1 MSKFFSE
8 NLPWK
13 IVALVIATLL
23 WLFVINTQNPLQPQE
38 ISGIQIQIT
47 GDDVLSEKEYELTN
61 QKEILEQN
69 FKVVVSGPRLEVD
82 KLVRDPS
89 LITATLNLTDYMN
102 DLVQDS
108 ISDNANY
115 HVRINLDGSNIIV
128 KDKRPQVTK
137 VRIDKIASKE
147 QKITYELAEDITSHY
162 TLLGDG
168 QPIIEPEKIKITGAK
183 SDIDRVAEAKVNIN
197 AKDFSEDQ
205 LVSQLPIKLYDVDG
219 EEITGVELSS
229 ETAEVKLPI
238 GSQKVV
244 PIHINY
250 TGKMPEGYI
259 LTKVEAAVNNV
270 TIVGKA
276 DVLASISEIELE
288 PIDLTSLVESNLI
301 QVKMILPNGVMSL
314 EDDKISVSLQVSE
327 ENTLT
332 YPIAMNELDLSVQ
345 GLGTGLTYE
354 ILTDSVDVELSGL
367 SDDLILA
374 NKSDIKASLDLTNYT
389 EGEYTLPLTIIPPE
403 RIKVKNSPISIKVSI
418 KALAEEKPTD
428 AVDKD
433 EAIVD
438 KPSVEEEE
446 VISNNNSNNNNSSNN
461 NVNNNSNNNSSN
473 NSKQEQVAEN

>member
-219 EEITGVELSS
+219 EEITGLELSS

-238 GSQKVV
+238 GSQK
-244 PIHINY
+244 
-250 TGKMPEGYI
+250 
-259 LTKVEAAVNNV
+259 
-270 TIVGKA
+270 
-276 DVLASISEIELE
+276 
-288 PIDLTSLVESNLI
+288 
-301 QVKMILPNGVMSL
+301 
-314 EDDKISVSLQVSE
+314 
-327 ENTLT
+327 
-332 YPIAMNELDLSVQ
+332 
-345 GLGTGLTYE
+345 
-354 ILTDSVDVELSGL
+354 
-367 SDDLILA
+367 
-374 NKSDIKASLDLTNYT
+374 
-389 EGEYTLPLTIIPPE
+389 
-403 RIKVKNSPISIKVSI
+403 
-418 KALAEEKPTD
+418 
-428 AVDKD
+428 
-433 EAIVD
+433 
-438 KPSVEEEE
+438 
-446 VISNNNSNNNNSSNN
+446 
-461 NVNNNSNNNSSN
+461 
-473 NSKQEQVAEN
+473 

>member
-1 MSKFFSE
+1 
-8 NLPWK
+8 
-13 IVALVIATLL
+13 
-23 WLFVINTQNPLQPQE
+23 
-38 ISGIQIQIT
+38 
-47 GDDVLSEKEYELTN
+47 
-61 QKEILEQN
+61 
-69 FKVVVSGPRLEVD
+69 
-82 KLVRDPS
+82 
-89 LITATLNLTDYMN
+89 
-102 DLVQDS
+102 
-108 ISDNANY
+108 
-115 HVRINLDGSNIIV
+115 
-128 KDKRPQVTK
+128 
-137 VRIDKIASKE
+137 
-147 QKITYELAEDITSHY
+147 
-162 TLLGDG
+162 
-168 QPIIEPEKIKITGAK
+168 
-183 SDIDRVAEAKVNIN
+183 
-197 AKDFSEDQ
+197 
-205 LVSQLPIKLYDVDG
+205 
-219 EEITGVELSS
+219 
-229 ETAEVKLPI
+229 
-238 GSQKVV
+238 
-244 PIHINY
+244 
-250 TGKMPEGYI
+250 MPEGYI